1 MTFSHNDKV
10 DITTESDIVQ
20 VRTTVRET
28 AINIGFGLTDVTRIV
43 TAASELARNIYR
55 FAGTGVM
62 YLKTLDN
69 GGRKGIELIFEDSG
83 PGIDPQKLDGIFT
96 AFFTTKPQGM
106 GLGLAICRMI
116 VEQHGGQL
124 TASSDGKSGAQFQFV
139 LPIKSETDA
148 AAS

>member
-10 DITTESDIVQ
+10 DITSESDIVQ

-28 AINIGFGLTDVTRIV
+28 AINIGFGVTDVTRIV

-83 PGIDPQKLDGIFT
+83 PGIENIEVAIGEGY
-96 AFFTTKPQGM
+96 TTGN
-106 GLGLAICRMI
+106 GLGL
-116 VEQHGGQL
+116 G
-124 TASSDGKSGAQFQFV
+124 
-139 LPIKSETDA
+139 LPGTQRLMDEMEIDSKVDTGTTVRVVKWL
-148 AAS
+148 